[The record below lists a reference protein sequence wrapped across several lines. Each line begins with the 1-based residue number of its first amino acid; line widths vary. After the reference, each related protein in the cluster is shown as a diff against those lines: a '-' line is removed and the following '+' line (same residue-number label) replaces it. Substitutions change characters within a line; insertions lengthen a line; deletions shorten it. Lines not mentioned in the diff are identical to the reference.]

1 MYDCEGVVTNDPKIN
16 EIYYKFVQE
25 QMVRA
30 LDNATEYLT
39 IIDNLKA
46 GKPLLSNQ
54 IETLKDCLDDF
65 FAEGFDRNEIYDTMK
80 ELYFIIISED
90 QYIPNLVE
98 EYVLAACIDEMQDVV
113 NMDDEGDL
121 IVPMPHRDEVKKAME
136 KYFVEEFGESE
147 EEAAEV
153 AEARIRGIEDF
164 SGIIDY
170 CFYDTDFMMLDDV
183 SIEDIV
189 RRGVN
194 DELGVGAMEPARK
207 RMPDGSVQHIGEPQ
221 KSESFTFRMKM

>member
-1 MYDCEGVVTNDPKIN
+1 MS
-16 EIYYKFVQE
+16 
-25 QMVRA
+25 VRMSK
-30 LDNATEYLT
+30 L
-39 IIDNLKA
+39 
-46 GKPLLSNQ
+46 
-54 IETLKDCLDDF
+54 
-65 FAEGFDRNEIYDTMK
+65 
-80 ELYFIIISED
+80 
-90 QYIPNLVE
+90 
-98 EYVLAACIDEMQDVV
+98 VLAACIDEMQDVV

>member
-16 EIYYKFVQE
+16 EIYYKYVQE
-25 QMVRA
+25 QMIRA

-39 IIDNLKA
+39 IIDNLKD

-54 IETLKDCLDDF
+54 IEPLKDCMDDF
-65 FAEGFDRNEIYDTMK
+65 FPKGFDRNEIYDTMK

-136 KYFVEEFGESE
+136 KYFSKNAVNP
-147 EEAAEV
+147 
-153 AEARIRGIEDF
+153 
-164 SGIIDY
+164 
-170 CFYDTDFMMLDDV
+170 
-183 SIEDIV
+183 
-189 RRGVN
+189 RRK
-194 DELGVGAMEPARK
+194 LLR
-207 RMPDGSVQHIGEPQ
+207 
-221 KSESFTFRMKM
+221 